1 MAETIGELKKILA
14 EQGDPWSVDPRLS
27 DEEALPNLP
36 RGGQAEEDIPRD
48 DRIEPVGRDVDI
60 RKIIGKDPPS
70 NPWLVLRWIEA
81 GLLDR
86 SAAEG
91 IAPMEGEKEFGPS

>member
-27 DEEALPNLP
+27 HEEAIPNPP
-36 RGGQAEEDIPRD
+36 RGAQADEDIPRD
-48 DRIEPVGRDVDI
+48 DRIPPLGRDVDI
-60 RKIIGKDPPS
+60 REIIGKDPPS
-70 NPWLVLRWIEA
+70 NPWLVLQWVEA

-91 IAPMEGEKEFGPS
+91 VTPMGGEEEFGAS